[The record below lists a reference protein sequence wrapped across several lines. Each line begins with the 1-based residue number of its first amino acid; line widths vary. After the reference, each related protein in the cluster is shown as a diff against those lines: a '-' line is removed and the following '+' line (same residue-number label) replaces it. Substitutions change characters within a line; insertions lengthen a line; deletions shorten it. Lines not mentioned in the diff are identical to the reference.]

1 MRLGTAGVI
10 GAMGDRMA
18 FSCRNCG
25 KPQNRP
31 GLKFCPDCGL
41 PISGAVLPD
50 SCRGTAASGPPGR
63 RRFGLLAALMVTAI
77 AVAGGAGALTGL
89 LRSPPGP
96 ARLSAQTAPAP
107 GPGAQ
112 LGIRP
117 PGAGAS
123 RPPPDAAS
131 PAPVSKVP
139 ASPGPA
145 NPAPASP
152 APASP
157 TPSAGP
163 SEADELQQLA
173 AVVRQSSAAR
183 RITVNATG
191 GVGNCTVGTG
201 AGIAMMN
208 QSIRTRQAALSAVS
222 SLSGDAVP
230 GGPALISD
238 LVQAMNYSISADH
251 HFITWMQHAGSAGTC
266 PAPQNGDPAWDAGM
280 RLSGLAMTQKSRF
293 VTGWN
298 PLATQFGLHTYTA
311 YDV

>member
-1 MRLGTAGVI
+1 VRLGTAGAI
-10 GAMGDRMA
+10 GVMGDRMA

-31 GLKFCPDCGL
+31 GLKFCPDCGQ

-50 SCRGTAASGPPGR
+50 SYRGTTPSDPPGR

-107 GPGAQ
+107 GLGTPPGT
-112 LGIRP
+112 RP
-117 PGAGAS
+117 AGAGAS
-123 RPPPDAAS
+123 TPPPDAAS
-131 PAPVSKVP
+131 
-139 ASPGPA
+139 
-145 NPAPASP
+145 PAPASP

-157 TPSAGP
+157 APASPAPVSPAPVSTGP

-208 QSIRTRQAALSAVS
+208 QSIRTRQAALSEVS
-222 SLSGDAVP
+222 SLSGEAVP

-251 HFITWMQHAGSAGTC
+251 HFITWMRHAGSAGTC
-266 PAPQNGDPAWDAGM
+266 PAPQNGDPAWDAGI

-298 PLATQFGLHTYTA
+298 PLATQFGLRTYTA

>member
-1 MRLGTAGVI
+1 M
-10 GAMGDRMA
+10 GARMA

-50 SCRGTAASGPPGR
+50 SFLGTAAGGPPGR

-107 GPGAQ
+107 GPGV
-112 LGIRP
+112 L
-117 PGAGAS
+117 PGTTPAGARAS
-123 RPPPDAAS
+123 TPPPDATSPAPVSAAPAS
-131 PAPVSKVP
+131 PAPVSTEPVSTGP

-145 NPAPASP
+145 SP
-152 APASP
+152 R
-157 TPSAGP
+157 PSTGP

-208 QSIRTRQAALSAVS
+208 QSIRTRQAALSEVS
-222 SLSGDAVP
+222 SLSGGAVP

-251 HFITWMQHAGSAGTC
+251 HFITWMRHAGSAGTC

-280 RLSGLAMTQKSRF
+280 RLSGLAMTRKSRF

-298 PLATQFGLHTYTA
+298 PLATQFGLRTYTA